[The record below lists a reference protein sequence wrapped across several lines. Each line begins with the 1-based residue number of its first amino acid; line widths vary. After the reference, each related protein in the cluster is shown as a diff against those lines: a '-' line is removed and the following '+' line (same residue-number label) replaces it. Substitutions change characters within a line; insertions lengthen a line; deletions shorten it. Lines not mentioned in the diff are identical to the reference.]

1 VTWVAVLVD
10 CLGRIANHG
19 SGPFWAARGGL
30 VVAAEG
36 EHQVDVGRWSIAR
49 SAVAIIPSR
58 LRPGAQIRVVAPAR
72 SLAMI
77 SPDTRAVADRR
88 LGSIGLKVT
97 FGQHVESCDDFL
109 SSSVAERVADL
120 HDAFADPQVDGI
132 LTVIGGFNS
141 NQLLPR
147 TDYDLIAA
155 NPKVFCGFSDITAL
169 ANAIYARTGLVTYS
183 GPHFA
188 SFGMARHFDYT
199 EAGFRACLFDT
210 EPLQAQPAPGWSDDE
225 WWLDQDHRQVEAS
238 TGWWVINPGRA
249 EGTVVGGN
257 QCTFNLLHGTEFM
270 PDLDGSVLFLEDDAT
285 VKPWDFDRDLVS
297 IIQQPGFDRVRAL
310 VIGRFQRASG
320 MTRPLL
326 EQIVTTK
333 PELSRLPVVAN
344 VDFGHTTPFMTFPIG
359 GTVQIVADPSDARLT
374 ITQH

>member
-1 VTWVAVLVD
+1 M
-10 CLGRIANHG
+10 
-19 SGPFWAARGGL
+19 
-30 VVAAEG
+30 
-36 EHQVDVGRWSIAR
+36 
-49 SAVAIIPSR
+49 IPSR
-58 LRPGAQIRVVAPAR
+58 LRPGAHIRVVAPAR

-88 LGSIGLKVT
+88 LASIGLKVS
-97 FGQHVESCDDFL
+97 FGQHVESCDDLL

-120 HDAFADPQVDGI
+120 HEAFADPHVDGV

-147 TDYDLIAA
+147 ADYDLIAA

-225 WWLDQDHRQVEAS
+225 WWLDQEHRQVEAS

-344 VDFGHTTPFMTFPIG
+344 VDFGHTTPIMTFPIG
-359 GTVQIVADPSDARLT
+359 GTVEIVADPSDARLT